1 MSVHDPPWLHFQPLN
16 YFNPVPDT
24 DLAFR
29 YNADPDPA
37 CKNYV
42 DPEMPPSLHEGMHF
56 LFVEQWGE
64 GVVSILL
71 PILGEYYSTLDYV
84 GMSLS

>member
-1 MSVHDPPWLHFQPLN
+1 MSVHDPPWLQFQPLN

-37 CKNYV
+37 CKNYA
-42 DPEMPPSLHEGMHF
+42 DPETPPSLHYHEGMQFFF
-56 LFVEQWGE
+56 LANGE
-64 GVVSILL
+64 KG
-71 PILGEYYSTLDYV
+71 
-84 GMSLS
+84 